1 MLSPEQLKLNI
12 LGGNNDPEGDLVL
25 TIAIMMMELNLS
37 YEEIMNLPIPA
48 FSELNKALLK
58 IKKEQNK
65 PTR

>member
-37 YEEIMNLPIPA
+37 YEEVMNLPIPA

-65 PTR
+65 PRR